1 MERAKRKRYFEQE
14 LFENLVTFGC
24 NPQWHELME
33 TCQKIGSANDASNL
47 TRAVEMFLASEKTNP
62 SEYPV
67 DYICKHGD
75 LDMFKTFIKLAKFDL
90 DENQP
95 ILKNKLTPY
104 AADHDNLPIA
114 IYLITKMDMEFRISL
129 FENCMAQ
136 RDQKLSRFYKAAT
149 FTSYVFLGC
158 KGPKLKANTTEKI
171 HGVLLILFQQGPQ
184 IITIN

>member
-1 MERAKRKRYFEQE
+1 MDFAKRKRYFEQE

-67 DYICKHGD
+67 DYICKYGD
-75 LDMFKTFIKLAKFDL
+75 LEMFKTFIKLAKFDL

-95 ILKNKLTPY
+95 MYVCSSHFFTNSITT
-104 AADHDNLPIA
+104 NLFSG
-114 IYLITKMDMEFRISL
+114 KKKF
-129 FENCMAQ
+129 F
-136 RDQKLSRFYKAAT
+136 T
-149 FTSYVFLGC
+149 FFTR
-158 KGPKLKANTTEKI
+158 
-171 HGVLLILFQQGPQ
+171 
-184 IITIN
+184 

>member
-1 MERAKRKRYFEQE
+1 MDFAKRTRYFEQE

-67 DYICKHGD
+67 DYICKYGD
-75 LDMFKTFIKLAKFDL
+75 LEMFKTFIKLAKFDL

-95 ILKNKLTPY
+95 MY
-104 AADHDNLPIA
+104 V
-114 IYLITKMDMEFRISL
+114 LITCFHKFYNYEF
-129 FENCMAQ
+129 
-136 RDQKLSRFYKAAT
+136 
-149 FTSYVFLGC
+149 VFRKFHFLTYEVNFFDWNQTRRNSIVTVFN
-158 KGPKLKANTTEKI
+158 KKKI
-171 HGVLLILFQQGPQ
+171 LCSP
-184 IITIN
+184 

>member
-1 MERAKRKRYFEQE
+1 MFHKEMTLIRKKVILILEIGLLMGFFILFQFMQVLKTKKATVLCQIKKKLPNEIDFQHSIRINMERAKRKRYFEQE

-75 LDMFKTFIKLAKFDL
+75 LEMFKTFIKLAKFDL
-90 DENQP
+90 DDNQP
-95 ILKNKLTPY
+95 
-104 AADHDNLPIA
+104 
-114 IYLITKMDMEFRISL
+114 M
-129 FENCMAQ
+129 
-136 RDQKLSRFYKAAT
+136 
-149 FTSYVFLGC
+149 YVF
-158 KGPKLKANTTEKI
+158 
-171 HGVLLILFQQGPQ
+171 
-184 IITIN
+184 ITCFHEFYNYEFVFRKFYFFTFFTR